1 MTILKKPILFI
12 ILNSVTLYAMDI
24 LLPGVIVSG
33 GIWGYVVAAIFIGLL
48 NVFVKPI
55 VKVLSLP
62 FIFLT
67 FGLFLIVIN
76 AAILYLTHYLLGV
89 FQFGEIALSISG
101 ILDYILAA
109 ILFSL
114 VHTFF
119 GKIFR

>member
-1 MTILKKPILFI
+1 MTLLKKPILFV
-12 ILNSVTLYAMDI
+12 ILNSVTLYVVDI
-24 LLPGVIVSG
+24 LLSGVIVSG
-33 GIWGYVVAAIFIGLL
+33 GIWGYIVAAVFIGLL

-76 AAILYLTHYLLGV
+76 AGILYLTQYLLSI

-114 VHTFF
+114 VHTLF